1 MDGDGADDVT
11 QRLAALLNR
20 PLPAGLTE
28 EILQA
33 TPDADLEQTV
43 LDYIFRTID
52 RSGEDAAVVVPALPE
67 GLQMVYATWLVES
80 EVSHGGFPQYFW
92 NPAGEFAVEA
102 LYGYRMI
109 GAQRHAAALETALA
123 TYIRER
129 PQLERFRGGGTAE
142 DFAAWAAFSA
152 LGTLDWQFWSL
163 ATAEDPH
170 ALRIHYIRA
179 HAEEFVTE

>member
-1 MDGDGADDVT
+1 MDGDNADDLT
-11 QRLAALLNR
+11 QRLAALLQR
-20 PLPAGLTE
+20 GPQAALTP

-67 GLQMVYATWLVES
+67 GLQMVFATWLVES
-80 EVSHGGFPQYFW
+80 EVSNGGFPQYFW
-92 NPAGEFAVEA
+92 NPSGEFAVEA
-102 LYGYRMI
+102 LYGYRML
-109 GAQRHAAALETALA
+109 GAQRHAATLETALA

-152 LGTLDWQFWSL
+152 LATLDWQFWSL

-170 ALRIHYIRA
+170 ALRIGYIRT
-179 HAEEFVTE
+179 HPEEFVAE

>member
-1 MDGDGADDVT
+1 
-11 QRLAALLNR
+11 
-20 PLPAGLTE
+20 
-28 EILQA
+28 
-33 TPDADLEQTV
+33 
-43 LDYIFRTID
+43 
-52 RSGEDAAVVVPALPE
+52 
-67 GLQMVYATWLVES
+67 
-80 EVSHGGFPQYFW
+80 VSHGGFPQYFW

-109 GAQRHAAALETALA
+109 GAQRHAATLETALA

>member
-20 PLPAGLTE
+20 APHAGLTE

-33 TPDADLEQTV
+33 TPDSGLEQIV
-43 LDYIFRTID
+43 LDYIFRKID
-52 RSGEDAAVVVPALPE
+52 GSDEDAAVVVPALPE
-67 GLQMVYATWLVES
+67 GLQMVFATWLVET
-80 EVSHGGFPQYFW
+80 EVSNGGFPQYFW

-102 LYGYRMI
+102 LYGYRML
-109 GAQRHAAALETALA
+109 GAMRHAAALEAALA

-129 PQLERFRGGGTAE
+129 PQLERFRGGGTPE
-142 DFAAWAAFSA
+142 DFAAWATFSA
-152 LGTLDWQFWSL
+152 LGALDWQFWSL

-179 HAEEFVTE
+179 HPEEFVAE

>member
-1 MDGDGADDVT
+1 MDGDGADDMVARMT
-11 QRLAALLNR
+11 AFLQRPAHP
-20 PLPAGLTE
+20 PLTA

-43 LDYIFRTID
+43 LDYIFHQID

-80 EVSHGGFPQYFW
+80 EVSNGGFPQYFW
-92 NPAGEFAVEA
+92 NSSGEFAVEA
-102 LYGYRMI
+102 LYGYRML
-109 GAQRHAAALETALA
+109 GAQRHAATLETALA

-142 DFAAWAAFSA
+142 DFAAWAAYSA

-170 ALRIHYIRA
+170 ALRISYIRA
-179 HAEEFVTE
+179 HPDEFVAE